1 MTGRTRRR
9 RRSLCQRL
17 AASSA
22 MSSVTCRVQFL
33 EDSDPF
39 VCTNYPEPRRPPT
52 VDLEE
57 NLPLSEQIP
66 GIHKLLQA
74 PHRLEDCTL
83 QVSPGGHYLDL
94 DLSLGEQRDEL
105 ESFYDDVANGK
116 KPLLLLRTQLS
127 VRVHCILGNYV
138 CACKLYNSH
147 GPDLRRALFSLKQLF
162 QVTAR

>member
-1 MTGRTRRR
+1 
-9 RRSLCQRL
+9 
-17 AASSA
+17 

-74 PHRLEDCTL
+74 PHRVGRNRVRLVLQEAPLENFFC
-83 QVSPGGHYLDL
+83 VCSNF
-94 DLSLGEQRDEL
+94 
-105 ESFYDDVANGK
+105 SFDV
-116 KPLLLLRTQLS
+116 
-127 VRVHCILGNYV
+127 
-138 CACKLYNSH
+138 
-147 GPDLRRALFSLKQLF
+147 
-162 QVTAR
+162 